1 MRSRMIPNVIYM
13 CLVLNGF
20 HIVAEPPLA
29 ERGCA
34 PAAGLC
40 GQHWADGHADCARP
54 AVPRQLCGR
63 LPAGCAHLSGSC
75 AECCLPLGELL
86 FTLWDCASPSAS
98 YSLRHMQS
106 CWVSSILIHEALT
119 RTEMHDHCYV
129 CCGTGGMPC
138 VDVHVCQVLASWTE
152 SHGDVCL
159 QGVELG
165 HPRAGSAPA
174 FLHTSA
180 PLGGYGGFG
189 MYSSPYGTAFNTG
202 VRQKLAP
209 VERLL
214 HLA

>member
-1 MRSRMIPNVIYM
+1 MTCVGVMRSRMIPNVIYM

-129 CCGTGGMPC
+129 CALLVACPVLTCMSVRFWHPGQSLMVTFACRVSSSATHVPALRQHSCTHLRLSEGMGALACTAAPTALRST
-138 VDVHVCQVLASWTE
+138 QV
-152 SHGDVCL
+152 
-159 QGVELG
+159 
-165 HPRAGSAPA
+165 
-174 FLHTSA
+174 
-180 PLGGYGGFG
+180 
-189 MYSSPYGTAFNTG
+189 
-202 VRQKLAP
+202 
-209 VERLL
+209 
-214 HLA
+214 